1 MEADCRLR
9 TARAD
14 TGNCQERQR
23 QKKAETEKR
32 QKRRKRQKKTEYR
45 LWGRKSART
54 KRAQREGPVLHRPL
68 PLQQQGRFFPLFF
81 GTSAENFRQSRAQTV
96 NKNFRNCK
104 VSCID
109 LRNKVI

>member
-1 MEADCRLR
+1 MGEKIRPDKVSTEGGTC
-9 TARAD
+9 TAQAPP
-14 TGNCQERQR
+14 
-23 QKKAETEKR
+23 
-32 QKRRKRQKKTEYR
+32 
-45 LWGRKSART
+45 SA
-54 KRAQREGPVLHRPL
+54 AAGPV
-68 PLQQQGRFFPLFF
+68 FPSFFF

>member
-14 TGNCQERQR
+14 TGHCQERQR

-32 QKRRKRQKKTEYR
+32 QSIAYGGENPPGQSEHR
-45 LWGRKSART
+45 GRDLYCTGPSLCSS
-54 KRAQREGPVLHRPL
+54 RAGFSL
-68 PLQQQGRFFPLFF
+68 FFF
-81 GTSAENFRQSRAQTV
+81 GTSVENFRQSRAQTV